1 MIDARSQF
9 LFAAGIHASSREAK
23 IMTKRLCSIDP
34 GYVQIAEIDVTDE
47 TAPFVMS
54 TGLRLNASFPSVRVK
69 ARYAETLSYACDL
82 CEMSALFSM
91 PKTCSVHPANTI
103 PSAILPPWK
112 ATWR

>member
-1 MIDARSQF
+1 
-9 LFAAGIHASSREAK
+9 
-23 IMTKRLCSIDP
+23 MTKRLCSIDP

-91 PKTCSVHPANTI
+91 PKTCGRASCEYDPFGNITSMEGDMEVSNPYLVFSEHHDENLGLAY
-103 PSAILPPWK
+103 
-112 ATWR
+112 